1 MPQWHGRLR
10 KRKLTGGRLSA
21 YRGKRRFESGAP
33 PTETRLGEI
42 VRKVERV
49 TGGRRKLKLLSANV
63 VNISDPK
70 SGKTTRSEIL
80 RIVSNPANV
89 DYNRRGVLTRGA
101 IIETPLGRAVV
112 VSRPGQAGVVNA
124 VLQRG

>member
-1 MPQWHGRLR
+1 MPQWHGSLG

-21 YRGKRRFESGAP
+21 YRGKRRFESGGP
-33 PTETRLGEI
+33 PTETRLGEV

-49 TGGRRKLKLLSANV
+49 RGGNLKSRLLSGSAVNV
-63 VNISDPK
+63 SDPK
-70 SGKTTRSEIL
+70 SGKTTRSEVL
-80 RIVSNPANV
+80 RVVSNPANA

-101 IIETPLGRAVV
+101 VIETPLGRAVV
-112 VSRPGQAGVVNA
+112 VSRPGQSGVVNA